1 MDHFLKPLNFV
12 FMKRNKFTESQILG
26 ILKEQEAGIKVAD
39 ICRKH
44 SISDATFF
52 NWKNRYGGMT
62 MHEIKRV
69 KDLEEENAR
78 LKKMYANLSLEHEAV
93 KDMIAKKF

>member
-1 MDHFLKPLNFV
+1 
-12 FMKRNKFTESQILG
+12 MKRNTFTESQILAV
-26 ILKEQEAGIKVAD
+26 LKEQEAGIKVAD

-44 SISDATFF
+44 GISDATFF

-62 MHEIKRV
+62 MSEIKRV
-69 KDLEEENAR
+69 KELEEENAR

-93 KDMIAKKF
+93 KDLIAKKF

>member
-1 MDHFLKPLNFV
+1 
-12 FMKRNKFTESQILG
+12 MKRNKFSESQILA
-26 ILKEQEAGIKVAD
+26 ILKEQEAGLKVAD

-44 SISDATFF
+44 GISDATFF
-52 NWKNRYGGMT
+52 NWKNRYAGMT
-62 MHEIKRV
+62 MTEIKRV

-93 KDMIAKKF
+93 KDLIAKKL